1 MTGFKLLKIRNIYLT
16 LLLMCILNILQ
27 NCPFPT
33 VTLCLCQVHIVGH
46 TDMYST
52 GQCHM
57 IGQANAEIN
66 NDS

>member
-1 MTGFKLLKIRNIYLT
+1 
-16 LLLMCILNILQ
+16 MCIVNILQ